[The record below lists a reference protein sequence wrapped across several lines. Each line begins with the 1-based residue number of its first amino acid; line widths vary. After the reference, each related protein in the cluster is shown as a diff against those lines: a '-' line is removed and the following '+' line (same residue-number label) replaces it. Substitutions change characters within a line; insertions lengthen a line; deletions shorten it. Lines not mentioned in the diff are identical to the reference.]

1 VKPTSSPPV
10 PRVVP
15 SSAYARPKIVPGRL
29 KLDSNEGARPDGAV
43 LEAVPRAGPDLLR
56 RYPDAAALEATLGE
70 RFGLPPERVFVSAGA
85 DEAIDRA
92 CRAFLEPGSRLVMPD
107 PSFDMFE
114 RSARLACADVAAI
127 PWPDGPFPL
136 ERFTAAIDERTRVIA
151 MVTPNNPTG
160 GAATRTDFECV
171 VEAAGRSALVVLDHA
186 YVEYADE
193 DLTARALELPNV
205 VVLRTLS
212 KAWGLAGCRVGYSL
226 GHCDVIGA
234 MRAAGQPY
242 SVSAPSIAIALEQL
256 RRGDAVMRAHVQRV
270 RREREWLAEILL
282 GLGLKPRASQ
292 TNFVTFDCG
301 SRAATVKE
309 RLAERDIAVRTFPR
323 PDLAGIVRITLPG
336 SEADFDTLV
345 AALHAVFA
353 DLEKE

>member
-1 VKPTSSPPV
+1 MKRTSNPPV

-29 KLDSNEGARPDGAV
+29 RLDSNEGARPDAV
-43 LEAVPRAGPDLLR
+43 VLDAVPDAGPDLLR
-56 RYPDAAALEATLGE
+56 RYPDASPLEATLAH
-70 RFGLPPERVFVSAGA
+70 RFGLAPESVFVSAGA

-114 RSARLACADVAAI
+114 RSARLACADISAI

-136 ERFTAAIDERTRVIA
+136 AAFTAAIDDRTRVIA

-160 GAATRTDFECV
+160 GAATRADFERV
-171 VEAAGRSALVVLDHA
+171 VEAAGDSALVALDHA

-193 DLTARALELPNV
+193 DLTSRALELPNV

-226 GHCDVIGA
+226 GHPEVIGA

-242 SVSAPSIAIALEQL
+242 SVSAPSIALALEQL
-256 RRGDAVMRAHVQRV
+256 RRGEAVMRAHVQRV
-270 RREREWLAEILL
+270 RWERGRLTEILREL
-282 GLGLKPRASQ
+282 GTRPSASQ
-292 TNFVTFDCG
+292 TNFVTLDCG
-301 SRAATVKE
+301 DRAATVKE
-309 RLAERDIAVRTFPR
+309 RLAERDVAVRTFPR

-336 SEADFDTLV
+336 SETDFETLA
-345 AALHAVFA
+345 AALRAVFA
-353 DLEKE
+353 GLEAP